1 MLTGSTVLDAAA
13 ALLSV
18 LVAMISAGLGLDGAG
33 ALLAAYT
40 RACMRLDDERQ
51 LLHNCRD
58 PAFFKMM
65 SSYPMV
71 CSDVEA
77 NARVGALW
85 IALKEATEAFRIIW
99 RPWLSA
105 GALAACLLLPFCWVC
120 LARAS
125 VRMSRRGRL
134 AIPRHCKEL

>member
-1 MLTGSTVLDAAA
+1 MLTGSAVLDAG
-13 ALLSV
+13 LSVVSV
-18 LVAMISAGLGLDGAG
+18 LVAMVGAGLGLDGAG
-33 ALLAAYT
+33 ALLSSYT
-40 RACMRLDDERQ
+40 RACMRLDDERA

-85 IALKEATEAFRIIW
+85 LALREAADAFRIIW

-105 GALAACLLLPFCWVC
+105 GALAGCLLLPVCWVC

-125 VRMSRRGRL
+125 ARMSCRGRL